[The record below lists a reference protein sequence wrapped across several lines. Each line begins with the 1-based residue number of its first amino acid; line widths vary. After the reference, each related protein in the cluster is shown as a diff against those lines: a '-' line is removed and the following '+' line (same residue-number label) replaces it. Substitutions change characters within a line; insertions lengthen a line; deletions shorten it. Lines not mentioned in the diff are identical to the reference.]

1 MAIRGFSAPARYVS
15 SYRPSSYRS
24 APRVQASAPRFGF
37 APLRQVL
44 GLRGA
49 MGLNRTN
56 MSGPGYYGPRVSQG
70 NPIARNF
77 YNVVNSQANLRT
89 ITKGP
94 WVPSFGGLGI
104 SAGRTAQARGEAM
117 SVRAFQRAVMENAR
131 QNRQTIVKY
140 RDPRT
145 GAVSDTP
152 FSNMGLNRFG
162 SNQGW
167 RYQQNSARQTGNRRY
182 SGGMSQFGINSPSG
196 MGVNQM
202 R

>member
-1 MAIRGFSAPARYVS
+1 MARGYSAPVRYVS
-15 SYRPSSYRS
+15 SYRAPVYRS
-24 APRVQASAPRFGF
+24 ASRVQVSAPRFGF
-37 APLRQVL
+37 APLRQVM
-44 GLRGA
+44 GLTGA
-49 MGLNRTN
+49 MGLNRSN
-56 MSGPGYYGPRVSQG
+56 MSGPRYSGPRVSQG
-70 NPIARNF
+70 NPIARSF
-77 YNVVNSQANLRT
+77 YNTINNQANLRT
-89 ITKGP
+89 ITKGVN
-94 WVPSFGGLGI
+94 VPSFGGVSL
-104 SAGRTAQARGEAM
+104 SNFRMAQARGERMAYNTW
-117 SVRAFQRAVMENAR
+117 RNAVLANAR
-131 QNRQTIVKY
+131 ANQQTIVKY

-196 MGVNQM
+196 VGVNQM